1 MRRIDPDHDGWT
13 NLEEFLSGTN
23 PRVADTT
30 YLRVRRGGLQTAIA
44 GQVLPEPIV
53 VQAIREVVGA
63 GGLRLGFTAL
73 ADEEV
78 SFSGPADMIFIQE
91 GDEPSPGANPLTL
104 RTDEA
109 GYANVRAQAPS
120 QAGRHTIYVR
130 LGNGREAALS
140 LEVQPA
146 ETGGIPGGGGPG
158 DGPGSPPPNPEFTL
172 QWQHV
177 WRSASVQGSNST
189 GGFSN
194 HRTQQKAAAPGV
206 QPQRA
211 GAEAGYPSMSS
222 PAGHYGHN
230 DSNHAQRDPQ
240 RVETWR
246 ILYDPAWREYGS
258 SDFGNVYVQDWHK
271 SAPPVNAESILAIP
285 FESFSPVLWT
295 HAREEHVLG
304 LSRSNVGPWIEGE
317 ENGETIREREIT
329 ASTTQHRARLVAMK
343 DGQPVVL
350 PQGTTLA
357 LLVMET
363 VTQFDAEGGA
373 GMATE
378 TRVRKTLQMVIPP
391 GGSTSPPIETEDL
404 MSPAAPNT
412 EKLLRL
418 LPVEIEEVFE
428 RDQKWNKI
436 PNPKNPPSYSNLI
449 KIPADLIR
457 YNLFVATEPSS
468 GKVELT
474 VKTAGGGG
482 GSGVKLLC
490 GLRDTSASSS
500 GPILSDCVPVDPS
513 GLTQLDF
520 TPTGSVHDKA
530 YRVVIGVDKNSDNS
544 LSADEVVTDTASTTK
559 GFVIRAVR
567 QADYQASLDYLDRRD
582 NAFWYPVAQD
592 FLGYFDG
599 NNTTID
605 EATSM
610 APITVPITATD
621 NPTHIA
627 GSTYN
632 PSNGETSIPRFK
644 LPEGSTASNKME
656 DTLDRDDSVG
666 LRSVVQNIWNANVTS
681 FAAPFN
687 ANPSLQTS
695 TSAPLTIA
703 QGTTISFYEPDPN
716 TRTDLKLAYGGANI
730 EGTVVF
736 GLKRD
741 PSNSLKVI
749 LDSVTVNAV
758 VKDMYDFDWTRDR
771 TWPSREAA
779 TVQIGHDPPDR
790 KGGKIFATETEVQ
803 RLYTNDGA
811 ISKFNASWWI
821 TLPNPSPG
829 TPITPPGETE

>member
-1 MRRIDPDHDGWT
+1 MLD
-13 NLEEFLSGTN
+13 
-23 PRVADTT
+23 
-30 YLRVRRGGLQTAIA
+30 
-44 GQVLPEPIV
+44 
-53 VQAIREVVGA
+53 
-63 GGLRLGFTAL
+63 
-73 ADEEV
+73 
-78 SFSGPADMIFIQE
+78 
-91 GDEPSPGANPLTL
+91 
-104 RTDEA
+104 
-109 GYANVRAQAPS
+109 
-120 QAGRHTIYVR
+120 
-130 LGNGREAALS
+130 
-140 LEVQPA
+140 
-146 ETGGIPGGGGPG
+146 
-158 DGPGSPPPNPEFTL
+158 
-172 QWQHV
+172 
-177 WRSASVQGSNST
+177 
-189 GGFSN
+189 
-194 HRTQQKAAAPGV
+194 
-206 QPQRA
+206 
-211 GAEAGYPSMSS
+211 SS
-222 PAGHYGHN
+222 
-230 DSNHAQRDPQ
+230 
-240 RVETWR
+240 
-246 ILYDPAWREYGS
+246 GS
-258 SDFGNVYVQDWHK
+258 SKISK
-271 SAPPVNAESILAIP
+271 S
-285 FESFSPVLWT
+285 F
-295 HAREEHVLG
+295 
-304 LSRSNVGPWIEGE
+304 
-317 ENGETIREREIT
+317 
-329 ASTTQHRARLVAMK
+329 
-343 DGQPVVL
+343 
-350 PQGTTLA
+350 GTTPA
-357 LLVMET
+357 LET
-363 VTQFDAEGGA
+363 
-373 GMATE
+373 
-378 TRVRKTLQMVIPP
+378 TR
-391 GGSTSPPIETEDL
+391 
-404 MSPAAPNT
+404 
-412 EKLLRL
+412 KLPL
-418 LPVEIEEVFE
+418 LPVEIEEVWE

-544 LSADEVVTDTASTTK
+544 LSSDEVVTDTASTTK

-610 APITVPITATD
+610 PPITVPITATD

-703 QGTTISFYEPDPN
+703 QGTNISFYEPDPN

-803 RLYTNDGA
+803 RLYNNDGA

-829 TPITPPGETE
+829 TPITPPGQTE